1 MVKYDS
7 HLYRM
12 QVYHRIAMSL
22 PLGADP
28 CDADTQWEEDPCT
41 LRFLNDLI
49 YSQLNCTT
57 PWLLSFARLHV
68 YRNPSIHAFF
78 YVNIRIDTFCQKVD

>member
-1 MVKYDS
+1 MTPTS
-7 HLYRM
+7 HLYRL

-49 YSQLNCTT
+49 YTQLNCTT

-68 YRNPSIHAFF
+68 YTNPSIHALFM
-78 YVNIRIDTFCQKVD
+78 

>member
-7 HLYRM
+7 HMYVV

-49 YSQLNCTT
+49 YTQLNCTT
-57 PWLLSFARLHV
+57 PWLLSFARLHICA
-68 YRNPSIHAFF
+68 NPPILAFLAA
-78 YVNIRIDTFCQKVD
+78 RAAQ

>member
-1 MVKYDS
+1 
-7 HLYRM
+7 M

-49 YSQLNCTT
+49 YTQLNCTT
-57 PWLLSFARLHV
+57 PWLLSFARSHI
-68 YRNPSIHAFF
+68 YTNSPIHALFF